1 MLLPVISLGCGNP
14 KISSIVGAYNKTNL
28 PEIIEQLKSLEGSF
42 TSKLEDTYYKRLLT
56 QIQTEGISEK
66 LIAKLQQIDLAING
80 R

>member
-1 MLLPVISLGCGNP
+1 MPQ
-14 KISSIVGAYNKTNL
+14 
-28 PEIIEQLKSLEGSF
+28 IIEQLKSLEGSF